1 MNDQQRPGGLTALAV
16 LNFIFGG
23 LALLG
28 MLAPMLSFLA
38 QLAPDLNEEQ
48 RAQLNALTTL
58 GPGWLV
64 FIASSSGI
72 GGLLLIL
79 SGIGYLQQKKFL
91 GRTLGNVCAV
101 FRIAVTSAMI
111 LWLPAALGGGSGI
124 LSILSFVYPVLTLVL
139 LNTTFKEDL
148 TR

>member
-1 MNDQQRPGGLTALAV
+1 MSYQPRPGGLTALAV

-23 LALLG
+23 LALLSTLTP
-28 MLAPMLSFLA
+28 MLASLA
-38 QLAPDLNEEQ
+38 SQAPNMPEEQ
-48 RAQLNALTTL
+48 RAQLEALTSL
-58 GPGWLV
+58 GSGWMAFMV
-64 FIASSSGI
+64 ASGAI
-72 GGLLLIL
+72 GGVLLIV

-101 FRIAVTSAMI
+101 FRIVVTAAMI
-111 LWLPAALGGGSGI
+111 AWLPAELRSGSI
-124 LSILSFVYPVLTLVL
+124 LSILSFIYPALTLVL